1 MIQQTTVC
9 GNNEITP
16 NAVNGKEGERRIV
29 SFASRDV
36 QNINDKIYS
45 FVYVCIWSL

>member
-45 FVYVCIWSL
+45 FVYVCI